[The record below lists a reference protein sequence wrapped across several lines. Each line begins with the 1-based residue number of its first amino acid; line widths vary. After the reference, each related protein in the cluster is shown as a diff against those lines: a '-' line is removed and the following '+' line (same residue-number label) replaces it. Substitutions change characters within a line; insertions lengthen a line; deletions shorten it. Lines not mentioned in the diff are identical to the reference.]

1 MADLFA
7 GDMSLTPELVTAL
20 GITIATLFSSLTALI
35 VAILSNRK
43 AATAAKV
50 AEDTATVNTKKIEE
64 VHVLVNGGLTE
75 QKKEIARL
83 SAIIAD
89 LTGAK
94 SDVSHAETTADQ
106 AKDSVK
112 LSKDMMDKLPN
123 G

>member
-1 MADLFA
+1 
-7 GDMSLTPELVTAL
+7 MSLTPELVTAL

-50 AEDTATVNTKKIEE
+50 AEDTATINTKKIEE